1 MSWIICLPGWKGH
14 HVLLDGDS
22 KDLNSRV
29 VLGNKLRFD
38 ALLSSNRYEFAI
50 TDVKYQQIADIK
62 LEEKLFS
69 GVSIRTATKNSIAIC
84 HCECHCGCGITR
96 MLLSLSVGISVRMIQ
111 THSKRAR
118 SSIGLWKLRQAC

>member
-84 HCECHCGCGITR
+84 HCGCGITR
-96 MLLSLSVGISVRMIQ
+96 MLLKSLSVGISVRMIQ

-118 SSIGLWKLRQAC
+118 SNIGLWKLRHAC